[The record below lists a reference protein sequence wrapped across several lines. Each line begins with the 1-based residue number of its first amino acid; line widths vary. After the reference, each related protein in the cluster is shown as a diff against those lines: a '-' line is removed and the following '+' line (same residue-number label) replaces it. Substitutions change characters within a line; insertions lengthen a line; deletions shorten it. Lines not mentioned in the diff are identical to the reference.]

1 MPQKSNDSRDDR
13 AAMVIKIGGEERVI
27 TFEELALS
35 NNLTLEVLVRIL
47 VEKGVFTPDEFMQK
61 LAQVEKEQIKKE

>member
-1 MPQKSNDSRDDR
+1 MPQKSNDSRDDC

-47 VEKGVFTPDEFMQK
+47 VEKGVFTPEEFMQK
-61 LAQVEKEQIKKE
+61 LAQVEKEQKRKA

>member
-13 AAMVIKIGGEERVI
+13 TAMVIKIGGEERVI

-61 LAQVEKEQIKKE
+61 LAQVEKEQKRKE

>member
-47 VEKGVFTPDEFMQK
+47 VEKGVFTPEEFMQK

>member
-1 MPQKSNDSRDDR
+1 MPQKSNYSRDDR

-61 LAQVEKEQIKKE
+61 LAQVEKEQKRKE